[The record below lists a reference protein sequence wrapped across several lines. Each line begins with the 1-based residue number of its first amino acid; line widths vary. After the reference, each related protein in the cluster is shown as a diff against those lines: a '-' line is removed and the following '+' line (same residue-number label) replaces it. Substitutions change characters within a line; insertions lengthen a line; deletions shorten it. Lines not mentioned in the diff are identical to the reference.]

1 MVADQNKKRPNY
13 LKVDPNTIQGKITIG
28 FMLMC
33 LCSII
38 IGILAYFFMKKA
50 LDEQREIIDVYSVS
64 KQVSAE
70 VLTMQNDVDH
80 LQFWAIAAIFCS
92 VILTLFIGL
101 LLSIRII
108 NAVLS
113 KLHKIESKLEEFSSG
128 ELPDPVLNSGDE
140 LQGIYTGMNILTQNL
155 TGVKKFAEDV
165 GKGHFDSEVVVFN
178 NTGVLGESLAQMR
191 TSLKEVA
198 AQDEVRNWTSEGI
211 AHFAQLLRQNN
222 DNLEILC
229 NAIIKD
235 LIKYLK
241 ANQGAL
247 FITESHNGEDVLE
260 MKACYAYERKKHL
273 NKTLHLGEG
282 LAGQAFQEGETIF
295 LTEVPQ
301 NYFSITSGLGDS
313 FPKSVLIVPL
323 KLNETIM
330 GVLEIASLGVFAPKD
345 IAFVEKIAESIAS
358 TVSGAKVTI
367 ETQTLLEASMMN
379 SEQMQAQEE
388 ELRQNLEEIQATQE
402 QMMRQTEEM
411 RNMQKKLLLE
421 RGMFHVLM
429 EYTPDRITYKDTE
442 SKTLRVNIAKAK
454 RFNLVPDQMIGTT
467 DFDFFPK
474 EHAQKARNEEI
485 ELMNVGVPMLDL
497 QEKVLFDTGEVM
509 FINTSRIPFK
519 DETGQMVGV
528 CIISKDITKLK
539 VQEGLIINQDK
550 MLKGVLSQVPMFNY
564 KVDRHGKITD
574 IFTGNMRSD
583 SPNVLFLDQRPILDI
598 LPNFYIVAEEN
609 KNGELF
615 NMNGKIDLEGKIGQ
629 FVHYI
634 LTDSIYKD
642 VYWGFA
648 VQQ

>member
-1 MVADQNKKRPNY
+1 MIEYQNRKRPNY

-33 LCSII
+33 FCAIV
-38 IGILAYFFMKKA
+38 IGFSSYFFMKKA
-50 LDEQREIIDVYSVS
+50 LDEQREIINVYSVS
-64 KQVSAE
+64 KQVSNE
-70 VLTMQNDVDH
+70 VLAMQNDVDH
-80 LQFWAIAAIFCS
+80 LRFWAVAAIFCS

-101 LLSIRII
+101 MLSIKII

-113 KLHKIESKLEEFSSG
+113 KLHKIESKLEELSAG
-128 ELPDPVLNSGDE
+128 ELPEAVINSGDE
-140 LQGIYTGMNILTQNL
+140 LQGIYTGINILTQNL
-155 TGVKKFAEDV
+155 TRVKKFAEDV

-191 TSLKEVA
+191 NSLKEVS

-211 AHFAQLLRQNN
+211 AQFAQLLRQNN
-222 DNLEILC
+222 DNLEVLC

-260 MKACYAYERKKHL
+260 MKACYAYERKKHIH
-273 NKTLHLGEG
+273 KTLHVGEG

-330 GVLEIASLGVFAPKD
+330 GVLEIASLSIFEPKD

-358 TVSGAKVTI
+358 TVSGAKVTQ
-367 ETQTLLEASMMN
+367 ETQKLLEASMMN

-429 EYTPDRITYKDTE
+429 EYTPDRITYKDTD

-474 EHAQKARNEEI
+474 EHAQKARNEEV
-485 ELMNVGVPMLDL
+485 ELMKVGVPMLDL

-550 MLKGVLSQVPMFNY
+550 MLKGVLSQVPIFNY
-564 KVDRHGKITD
+564 KVDRHGKVTE
-574 IFTGNMRSD
+574 IFTGNMRED
-583 SPNVLFLDQRPILDI
+583 SPNVLFLDQRPIQDI

-615 NMNGKIDLEGKIGQ
+615 KVSGEIELEGKKGQ
-629 FVHYI
+629 FLHYI
-634 LTDSIYKD
+634 LADSIYKD

>member
-1 MVADQNKKRPNY
+1 MIEYQNRKRPNY

-33 LCSII
+33 FCAII
-38 IGILAYFFMKKA
+38 IGFSSYFFMKKA
-50 LDEQREIIDVYSVS
+50 LDEQREIINVYSVS
-64 KQVSAE
+64 KQVSNE
-70 VLTMQNDVDH
+70 VLAMQNDVDH
-80 LQFWAIAAIFCS
+80 LRFWAVAAIFCS

-101 LLSIRII
+101 MLSIKII

-113 KLHKIESKLEEFSSG
+113 KLHKIESKLEELSAG
-128 ELPDPVLNSGDE
+128 ELPEAVINSGDE
-140 LQGIYTGMNILTQNL
+140 LQGIYTGINILTQNL
-155 TGVKKFAEDV
+155 TRVKKFAEDV

-191 TSLKEVA
+191 NSLKEVS

-211 AHFAQLLRQNN
+211 AQFAQLLRQNN
-222 DNLEILC
+222 DNLEVLC

-260 MKACYAYERKKHL
+260 MKACYAYERKKHIH
-273 NKTLHLGEG
+273 KTLHVGEG

-330 GVLEIASLGVFAPKD
+330 GVLEIASLSIFEPKD

-358 TVSGAKVTI
+358 TVSGAKVTQ
-367 ETQTLLEASMMN
+367 ETQKLLEASMMN

-429 EYTPDRITYKDTE
+429 EYTPDRITYKDTD

-474 EHAQKARNEEI
+474 EHAQKARNEEV
-485 ELMNVGVPMLDL
+485 ELMKVGVPMLDL

-550 MLKGVLSQVPMFNY
+550 MLKGVLSQVPIFNY
-564 KVDRHGKITD
+564 KVDRHGKVTE
-574 IFTGNMRSD
+574 IFTGNMRED
-583 SPNVLFLDQRPILDI
+583 SPNVLFLDQRPIQDI

-615 NMNGKIDLEGKIGQ
+615 KVSGEIELEGKKGQ

-634 LTDSIYKD
+634 LADSIYKD